1 MPADLS
7 SIFEE
12 SKKMSKGV
20 DDPTHRPATVSAVSD
35 DEGNSSAL
43 RVHPVQVKNFGD
55 DRETARCIQR
65 RYLKKKVNNAKNEQ
79 NTRDKKRKG
88 TARRN
93 ENCSKLSLPPVVEL
107 IFTRGDVWRARDHT
121 SKLTQVPVYSD
132 NSAKRHPGGE
142 RKTPHHH
149 LDVRKSAQAKSND
162 TQPFAKHRKL
172 GWLQRG
178 KRQWLPSANCK
189 WCLPTTVR
197 SPFTTLSRVNTGKR
211 EQAFLEMKYSP
222 LNVDV
227 KLKGDNVANIQCLSH
242 LYEKYFS
249 THQHV
254 LTTPIFPVTCAG
266 VAIKPQANSFP
277 GDDSIRF
284 AAVGTKEAITLTTN
298 AADQY
303 QFVALF
309 EAMALESEV
318 ETLGI
323 IWRTFDRKFT

>member
-1 MPADLS
+1 MRSKISKLRDLL
-7 SIFEE
+7 IIILHGLIYAVQKLCACIQCK
-12 SKKMSKGV
+12 SKNV
-20 DDPTHRPATVSAVSD
+20 
-35 DEGNSSAL
+35 
-43 RVHPVQVKNFGD
+43 GD

-65 RYLKKKVNNAKNEQ
+65 RHLKKKANNAKNEQ

-149 LDVRKSAQAKSND
+149 LGNNSPISFSRDVRKSAQAKSND

-172 GWLQRG
+172 GWLQRD

-242 LYEKYFS
+242 
-249 THQHV
+249 
-254 LTTPIFPVTCAG
+254 
-266 VAIKPQANSFP
+266 
-277 GDDSIRF
+277 
-284 AAVGTKEAITLTTN
+284 
-298 AADQY
+298 
-303 QFVALF
+303 
-309 EAMALESEV
+309 V
-318 ETLGI
+318 ETLDDNTKKHDIEYEVALHPLDGNENHQGDVSKVTVNHYKAASVASI
-323 IWRTFDRKFT
+323 PGVIQTSV